1 MLRIDKRSYGST
13 SKKIAQKCVQV
24 MVVCSAMV
32 LGACSSQPTSKPS
45 LQPLPLGAKAVL
57 LTQQKVKV
65 SPDGVQ
71 DIAWKIVQIKQQRAN
86 FYQQVP
92 SLMLNSA
99 VKTVS
104 GHTGC
109 NSIFGRY
116 EMNSAQKTVDLTV
129 QAGHQS
135 CDGALAQEADLVDA
149 LQRVERFQ
157 LSVNQLLL
165 QDKMGQTLIQAQ
177 KK

>member
-1 MLRIDKRSYGST
+1 MLRIDKRSYRT
-13 SKKIAQKCVQV
+13 MSKKKMRIGTQV
-24 MVVCSAMV
+24 ITI
-32 LGACSSQPTSKPS
+32 LGSLALVACSGQPTSKPT
-45 LQPLPLGAKAVL
+45 LQPLPAGAKTVV

-92 SLMLNSA
+92 SLTLNSA

-109 NSIFGRY
+109 NSVFGRY
-116 EMNSAQKTVDLTV
+116 DMNAAQKTLDLTV

-157 LSVNQLLL
+157 LNGDQLLL

>member
-1 MLRIDKRSYGST
+1 MLRTDQRSYGST
-13 SKKIAQKCVQV
+13 QQNRLQKCAQL
-24 MVVCSAMV
+24 MAVCSGMALV
-32 LGACSSQPTSKPS
+32 ACSSQPTTQPS
-45 LQPLPLGAKAVL
+45 LQPLPTGAKTVV
-57 LTQQKVKV
+57 LTQQKAKI

-92 SLMLNSA
+92 SLSFNSA

-109 NSIFGRY
+109 NAIFGRY
-116 EMNSAQKTVDLTV
+116 EMNSAQKTLDLTV

-157 LSVNQLLL
+157 LSGDQLLL

>member
-1 MLRIDKRSYGST
+1 MLRIDKRSSVST
-13 SKKIAQKCVQV
+13 SKKIVQKSTQLL
-24 MVVCSAMV
+24 VVCSAVMV
-32 LGACSSQPTSKPS
+32 AACSSQPTSKPS
-45 LQPLPLGAKAVL
+45 LTPLPAGTKTVV
-57 LTQQKVKV
+57 LTQQKAKV

-71 DIAWKIVQIKQQRAN
+71 DIAWKITQINQQRAN

-92 SLMLNSA
+92 SLTLNSA

-149 LQRVERFQ
+149 LQRIERFQ
-157 LSVNQLLL
+157 LNGDQLIL
-165 QDKMGQTLIQAQ
+165 QDKKGQTLIQAQ